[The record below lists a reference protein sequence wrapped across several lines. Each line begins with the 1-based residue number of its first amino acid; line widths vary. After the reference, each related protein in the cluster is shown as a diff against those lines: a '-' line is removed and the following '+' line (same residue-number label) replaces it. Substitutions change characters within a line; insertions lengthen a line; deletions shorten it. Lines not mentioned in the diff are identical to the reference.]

1 MKLNDAIIYQGKD
14 KTIIL
19 TREDF
24 ENEEEFEKWCLWM
37 RENTSEKRMGRSV
50 RLWEDMSLV
59 ADSEDA
65 AALGDEEEKHLWRIA
80 RENLT
85 RTQYRRLCM
94 YVLEKMTLREI
105 AEKEGNCYQAIHK
118 SIIGAKKKL
127 RGILEGKKRK
137 R

>member
-1 MKLNDAIIYQGKD
+1 MKHDHAIVYRGND
-14 KTIIL
+14 KTVIL

-24 ENEEEFEKWCLWM
+24 ENEEEFEKWRLWM
-37 RENTSEKRMGRSV
+37 RENTSDKRMGRSV

-65 AALGDEEEKHLWRIA
+65 AALEDEEEKHLWCIT

-85 RTQYRRLCM
+85 RTQYRRLCV

-105 AEKEGNCYQAIHK
+105 AEKEGSCYQVIHK

-127 RGILEGKKRK
+127 RGILERKKRK

>member
-1 MKLNDAIIYQGKD
+1 MKHDHVIVYRGND

-24 ENEEEFEKWCLWM
+24 ENEEEFEKWRLWM
-37 RENTSEKRMGRSV
+37 CENASEKRLGRSV

-59 ADSEDA
+59 ADSEDVV
-65 AALGDEEEKHLWRIA
+65 ALEDEDEKHLWRIA

-85 RTQYRRLCM
+85 QTQYRRLCM

-105 AEKEGNCYQAIHK
+105 AEKEGSCYQAIHK
-118 SIIGAKKKL
+118 SVIGAKKKL
-127 RGILEGKKRK
+127 RSILEGKKGK

>member
-1 MKLNDAIIYQGKD
+1 MKHDHAIVYRGND
-14 KTIIL
+14 KTVIL

-24 ENEEEFEKWCLWM
+24 ENEEEFEKWRLWM
-37 RENTSEKRMGRSV
+37 RENTSDKRMGRSV

-65 AALGDEEEKHLWRIA
+65 AALEDEEEKHLWCIA
-80 RENLT
+80 RGNLT

-105 AEKEGNCYQAIHK
+105 AEKEGSCYQAIHK
-118 SIIGAKKKL
+118 SIIGAKRKL

-137 R
+137 K

>member
-1 MKLNDAIIYQGKD
+1 MKHDHVIVYRGND

-24 ENEEEFEKWCLWM
+24 ENEEEFEKWRLWM
-37 RENTSEKRMGRSV
+37 RENASEKRLGRSV

-59 ADSEDA
+59 ADSEDVV
-65 AALGDEEEKHLWRIA
+65 ALGDEDEKHLWRIA

-85 RTQYRRLCM
+85 QTQYRRLYM

-105 AEKEGNCYQAIHK
+105 AEKEGSCYQAIHK
-118 SIIGAKKKL
+118 SVIGAKKKL
-127 RGILEGKKRK
+127 RSILEGKKGK

>member
-1 MKLNDAIIYQGKD
+1 MKHDHVIVYREND
-14 KTIIL
+14 KTIVL

-24 ENEEEFEKWCLWM
+24 QNEEEFEKWLLWM
-37 RENTSEKRMGRSV
+37 HENTSDKRLGRSV

-65 AALGDEEEKHLWRIA
+65 VALADEEEQHVWRIA

-94 YVLEKMTLREI
+94 YVLERMTLREI
-105 AEKEGNCYQAIHK
+105 AEKEGSCYQAIHK

>member
-1 MKLNDAIIYQGKD
+1 MKHDHVIVYRGND

-24 ENEEEFEKWCLWM
+24 ENEEEFEKWRLWM
-37 RENTSEKRMGRSV
+37 RENASEKRLGRSV

-59 ADSEDA
+59 ADSEDVV
-65 AALGDEEEKHLWRIA
+65 ALEDEDEKHLWRIA

-85 RTQYRRLCM
+85 QTQYRRLCM

-118 SIIGAKKKL
+118 SVIGAKKKL
-127 RGILEGKKRK
+127 RSILEGKKGK